1 MKRRKVLYVLAVLF
15 ALCLLCFAGCNED
28 KRPTELKSDLGITV
42 SGDRFELGVELVTT
56 RLKLSDERVREAL
69 KKLPEEYFSSDDS
82 EIAAID
88 IALVSGGE
96 RIQPQQELELRVP
109 APLEGA
115 KDYVVYQVIGDEVKK
130 VNFVWFEDEVI
141 RLRTSTFS
149 VFLFRDSMV
158 KRSLT
163 VVVEGP
169 CAGNVKVEI
178 PESFHTYY
186 TKYYLNNGEQQTFD
200 LSGVKRAVKLS
211 ASSPENYKFIGW
223 FESIDGVMEKEP
235 ISTDESLEYEVK
247 GRRTLVARTEAELSG
262 VSGIWAFPGES
273 NFPVGFG
280 DGRAA
285 TQVYVRPGNAQ
296 NLDAGKLLIKAYKE
310 SEGNGVYIN
319 VSPYQYDVEGLNEID
334 YSKEGDY
341 RVRFVAKENE
351 DLVAEVVVHVSE
363 SVVNLRAITNG
374 NGKFRVDGGKEKYND
389 KTFAITDTT
398 DRFELEAERYDDVA
412 DFKFKGWYRYLDG
425 GILGE
430 KLSDSEKFTLSGDMG
445 DLTVIAL
452 YKALSSYEN
461 LFGVYQLR
469 LFPGE
474 SGIPVD
480 ESNER
485 GEIESLLYYRPNEAQ
500 IEVFRVEVK
509 GLRRSNSEGLELVT
523 LGYGDYEI
531 DYDGLDFGK
540 EGTYEVKFK
549 AELQGDESY
558 YTTISISIFKE
569 YAALT
574 VEFDGNGSLKGSI
587 VDPASG
593 TSYGKKD
600 MTESGKKYVLGAF
613 MRSNYRSIVA
623 TPDEGYRFAG
633 WYAVD
638 ENGNLSEEPI
648 STDAEYRFT
657 QNGKDEHIKA
667 VFEEKVT
674 AITATCE
681 GFADGNFVYVDG
693 IKPDLSKIVVKD
705 NAGRTLSESEYEVDD
720 GAVDYEVAGVYEIV
734 ITYKND
740 ESVKTTLTVTVPKP
754 IDNLEGVYQL
764 RLFPGESG
772 IPVDESS
779 ETGELESLLY
789 YRPNEAQIDVSK
801 VVVKGLRRAAEGNG
815 FELVDLRP
823 GDYEIDYDG
832 LDFGKEG
839 TYKVKF
845 KAKLQGN
852 ESYYV
857 TISISIFKEYAA
869 LTVEFDGN
877 GSLKGSIVDPASGTS
892 YGKKDMTESGKKYVL
907 GAFMRSNY
915 RSIVATPDEGYR
927 FAGWYAVDENG
938 NLSEEPIS
946 TDAEYRFTQ
955 NGKDEHIKAVF
966 VNEVLAYVYIDSS
979 IGDVNGVIKKG
990 DEIIVKDPDGHPE
1003 FMGAGETLTLTAVPN
1018 DGYKFS
1024 GWYTAHDYGEEKK
1037 FYSANAT
1044 ETFTVQK
1051 DVQIYA
1057 VFAEKNNVT
1066 IKAYVSNEYGK
1077 IGKDLPDGVT
1087 SWEDS
1092 VEITVKE
1099 GDAVQLTAR
1108 PSYEYVR
1115 FAGWFDGENYE
1126 NLISAEAT
1134 HTFTVTE
1141 NVSVYAKFD
1150 LSFTVSAKIEG
1161 GGEFADY
1168 PDKTEIAFENLPSG
1182 STVELKV
1189 KAKEGY
1195 EFAGW
1200 FDKNEGF
1207 FVENNLS
1214 YTAKVYAYQ
1223 GLSTGNIHLVARFRK
1238 AVTELKL
1245 ETSDASGFRT
1255 DENGNFIT
1263 EYKVNKNS
1271 EFYAMPSA
1279 VRVLGKAGD
1288 AFELLTYEREY
1299 RIESTINYSENGM
1312 FDTSKSGDYTVTY
1325 IYLANPAVR
1334 AIVTIKVVETLRFDV
1349 SVTPAGSGYI
1359 ADENG
1364 EEIDVGGGFDVESG
1378 TQITLKATAYVGNM
1392 YKFVGWFDEST
1403 QQSVL
1408 ISENAQHTFTVNS
1421 HMRVSAKFEANP
1433 YFIAFTEGNG
1443 TIKMNGEIAS
1453 FGNGIHVDKG
1463 TQITLTAEPGENS
1476 VFVGWFD
1483 ESERQSVLVSANAT
1497 ETFTVNTDT
1506 RLCAKFRNKLESI
1519 EIMTESDGSYEDAIY
1534 KNVEL
1539 GGQYRPDP
1547 EEILVTGVYK
1557 GEDQQASLTLG
1568 RDYTVDKG
1576 GLNYDVRGT
1585 YTVTYT
1591 VVGQPEVFAK
1601 LIIRVLAKGDY
1612 SDAWLRLPQDIN
1624 IAGEDSNGVL
1634 IAEFVIGGNPFD
1646 LTKATFA
1653 AYALGQQEE
1662 TTLVYSTDF
1671 TIDYGGLDYTKAGR
1685 YLVKFI
1691 PNGCPELTESII
1703 IAVYNPKTVED
1714 FTEITTADSGFSMDN
1729 NYNYSARYK
1738 IGDSFRPDPEQ
1749 VQIYGKYYGEADS
1762 HILELGT
1769 DYVIDRGNLDYEV
1782 PGRYEITFSAVT
1794 NPGISLIMIIIV
1806 EA

>member
-1 MKRRKVLYVLAVLF
+1 MKRRNVLYVLTVLF
-15 ALCLLCFAGCNED
+15 ALCLLCFVGCNVD
-28 KRPTELKSDLGITV
+28 TRPTELKSDLGITV
-42 SGDRFELGVELVTT
+42 SGDRFEPGVELVTT

-96 RIQPQQELELRVP
+96 RIQPRGRLRVEVP

-115 KDYVVYQVIGDEVKK
+115 EDYVVYQVKGDEVER
-130 VNFVWFEDEVI
+130 VAFARFDDGVI
-141 RLRTSTFS
+141 RFDTSTFS
-149 VFLFRDSMV
+149 IFLFRDSMV

-178 PESFHTYY
+178 PNSFYTYY
-186 TKYYLNNGEQQTFD
+186 KKYYLNNGEQQTFD

-211 ASSPENYKFIGW
+211 ASSPENYKFVGW

-310 SEGNGVYIN
+310 SEGNSVYII

-363 SVVNLRAITNG
+363 SVANLRAITNG
-374 NGKFRVDGGKEKYND
+374 NGAFRVDGGKEKYND
-389 KTFAITDTT
+389 KTFALTDST
-398 DRFELEAERYDDVA
+398 DGFELEAERYDDVA

-430 KLSDSEKFTLSGDMG
+430 KMSDSEKLTLSGDMG

-452 YKALSSYEN
+452 YKTLSAYEN

-509 GLRRSNSEGLELVT
+509 GLRRSDSEGLELVT

-531 DYDGLDFGK
+531 DYGGLDFGK

-549 AELQGDESY
+549 AELRGDESY

-587 VDPASG
+587 VDPAAG
-593 TSYGKKD
+593 MSYDKTE
-600 MTESGKKYVLGAF
+600 MTESGKKYVFGAF
-613 MRSNYRSIVA
+613 MRSDYRSIVA
-623 TPDEGYRFAG
+623 TPDEGHRFAG

-638 ENGNLSEEPI
+638 ENGNLSE
-648 STDAEYRFT
+648 
-657 QNGKDEHIKA
+657 K
-667 VFEEKVT
+667 
-674 AITATCE
+674 
-681 GFADGNFVYVDG
+681 
-693 IKPDLSKIVVKD
+693 
-705 NAGRTLSESEYEVDD
+705 
-720 GAVDYEVAGVYEIV
+720 
-734 ITYKND
+734 
-740 ESVKTTLTVTVPKP
+740 
-754 IDNLEGVYQL
+754 
-764 RLFPGESG
+764 
-772 IPVDESS
+772 
-779 ETGELESLLY
+779 
-789 YRPNEAQIDVSK
+789 
-801 VVVKGLRRAAEGNG
+801 
-815 FELVDLRP
+815 
-823 GDYEIDYDG
+823 
-832 LDFGKEG
+832 
-839 TYKVKF
+839 
-845 KAKLQGN
+845 
-852 ESYYV
+852 
-857 TISISIFKEYAA
+857 
-869 LTVEFDGN
+869 
-877 GSLKGSIVDPASGTS
+877 
-892 YGKKDMTESGKKYVL
+892 
-907 GAFMRSNY
+907 
-915 RSIVATPDEGYR
+915 
-927 FAGWYAVDENG
+927 
-938 NLSEEPIS
+938 PIS

-966 VNEVLAYVYIDSS
+966 VKEVLAYVYIDRS

-990 DEIIVKDPDGHPE
+990 DEIIVKDPDGHQE

-1024 GWYTAHDYGEEKK
+1024 GWYTAHGDEERK

-1044 ETFTVQK
+1044 ETFTVLK

-1057 VFAEKNNVT
+1057 AFADKNSVT
-1066 IKAYVSNEYGK
+1066 IKAYVSNGYGK
-1077 IGKDLPDGVT
+1077 ISKDLPDGVT
-1087 SWEDS
+1087 AWEDS

-1115 FAGWFDGENYE
+1115 F
-1126 NLISAEAT
+1126 
-1134 HTFTVTE
+1134 
-1141 NVSVYAKFD
+1141 
-1150 LSFTVSAKIEG
+1150 
-1161 GGEFADY
+1161 
-1168 PDKTEIAFENLPSG
+1168 
-1182 STVELKV
+1182 
-1189 KAKEGY
+1189 
-1195 EFAGW
+1195 
-1200 FDKNEGF
+1200 
-1207 FVENNLS
+1207 
-1214 YTAKVYAYQ
+1214 
-1223 GLSTGNIHLVARFRK
+1223 
-1238 AVTELKL
+1238 
-1245 ETSDASGFRT
+1245 
-1255 DENGNFIT
+1255 
-1263 EYKVNKNS
+1263 
-1271 EFYAMPSA
+1271 
-1279 VRVLGKAGD
+1279 
-1288 AFELLTYEREY
+1288 
-1299 RIESTINYSENGM
+1299 
-1312 FDTSKSGDYTVTY
+1312 
-1325 IYLANPAVR
+1325 
-1334 AIVTIKVVETLRFDV
+1334 
-1349 SVTPAGSGYI
+1349 
-1359 ADENG
+1359 
-1364 EEIDVGGGFDVESG
+1364 
-1378 TQITLKATAYVGNM
+1378 
-1392 YKFVGWFDEST
+1392 VGWFDEST

-1408 ISENAQHTFTVNS
+1408 ISE
-1421 HMRVSAKFEANP
+1421 
-1433 YFIAFTEGNG
+1433 
-1443 TIKMNGEIAS
+1443 
-1453 FGNGIHVDKG
+1453 
-1463 TQITLTAEPGENS
+1463 
-1476 VFVGWFD
+1476 
-1483 ESERQSVLVSANAT
+1483 NAT

-1519 EIMTESDGSYEDAIY
+1519 EIMTESNGSYEDAIY

-1547 EEILVTGVYK
+1547 EEIPVAGVYK
-1557 GEDQQASLTLG
+1557 GADQQASLTLG

-1601 LIIRVLAKGDY
+1601 LIIRVLAEGDY
-1612 SDAWLRLPQDIN
+1612 YDAWLRLPQNIN
-1624 IAGEDSNGVL
+1624 IAGEDNNGVL

-1703 IAVYNPKTVED
+1703 IAVYNPKTVEY

-1749 VQIYGKYYGEADS
+1749 VQIYGNYYGEADS

-1782 PGRYEITFSAVT
+1782 PGRYEITFRAVT
-1794 NPGISLIMIIIV
+1794 NPGISLIMVIIV

>member
-1 MKRRKVLYVLAVLF
+1 MKRRNVLYVLTVLF
-15 ALCLLCFAGCNED
+15 ALCLLCFVGCNVD
-28 KRPTELKSDLGITV
+28 TRPTELKSDLGITV
-42 SGDRFELGVELVTT
+42 SGDRFEPGVELVTT

-88 IALVSGGE
+88 IALVSGGK
-96 RIQPQQELELRVP
+96 RIQPRGRLRVEVP

-115 KDYVVYQVIGDEVKK
+115 EDYVVYQVIGDEVKR
-130 VNFVWFEDEVI
+130 VAFARFDDGVI
-141 RLRTSTFS
+141 RFDTSTFS
-149 VFLFRDSMV
+149 VFLFRDSTV

-178 PESFHTYY
+178 PEFFNSY

-200 LSGVKRAVKLS
+200 LSGVERAVKLS

-223 FESIDGVMEKEP
+223 YESIDGVTEKEP
-235 ISTDESLEYEVK
+235 ISTDEWLEYKVK

-363 SVVNLRAITNG
+363 SVANLRAITNG
-374 NGKFRVDGGKEKYND
+374 NGAFRVDGGKEKYND
-389 KTFAITDTT
+389 KTFALTDST
-398 DRFELEAERYDDVA
+398 DGFELEAERYVEDA
-412 DFKFKGWYRYLDG
+412 SFKFKGWYRYLEG

-430 KLSDSEKFTLSGDMG
+430 KMSDSEKLTLRGDMG

-452 YKALSSYEN
+452 YKTLSAYEN

-500 IEVFRVEVK
+500 IDVSKVVVK
-509 GLRRSNSEGLELVT
+509 GLRRAAEGNGYELVD
-523 LGYGDYEI
+523 LRPGDYEI

-540 EGTYEVKFK
+540 EGTYGVKFK
-549 AELQGDESY
+549 AKLQGDESY
-558 YTTISISIFKE
+558 YVTISISIFKE

-587 VDPASG
+587 VDPAAG
-593 TSYGKKD
+593 MSYDKTE

-613 MRSNYRSIVA
+613 MRSDYRSIVA
-623 TPDEGYRFAG
+623 TPDEGHRFAG

-638 ENGNLSEEPI
+638 ENGNLSEKPI

-667 VFEEKVT
+667 VFGEKVT

-693 IKPDLSKIVVKD
+693 VKPDLSKIVVKD

-740 ESVKTTLTVTVPKP
+740 ESVKTTLTVTVTKP

-772 IPVDESS
+772 IPVDESN
-779 ETGELESLLY
+779 ERGEIESLLY

-815 FELVDLRP
+815 YELVDLRP

-839 TYKVKF
+839 TYGVKF
-845 KAKLQGN
+845 KAKLQGD

-877 GSLKGSIVDPASGTS
+877 GSLKGSIVDPAAGMS
-892 YGKKDMTESGKKYVL
+892 YDKTEMTESGKKYVL
-907 GAFMRSNY
+907 GAFMRSDY
-915 RSIVATPDEGYR
+915 RSIVATPDEGHR

-938 NLSEEPIS
+938 NLSEKPIS

-966 VNEVLAYVYIDSS
+966 VKEVLAYVYIDRS

-1003 FMGAGETLTLTAVPN
+1003 VMGAGETLTLTAVPN

-1024 GWYTAHDYGEEKK
+1024 GWYTAHDDEERK

-1044 ETFTVQK
+1044 ETFTVLK

-1057 VFAEKNNVT
+1057 AFADKNSVT
-1066 IKAYVSNEYGK
+1066 IKAYVSNGYGK
-1077 IGKDLPDGVT
+1077 ISKDLPDGVT
-1087 SWEDS
+1087 AWEDS

-1115 FAGWFDGENYE
+1115 F
-1126 NLISAEAT
+1126 
-1134 HTFTVTE
+1134 
-1141 NVSVYAKFD
+1141 
-1150 LSFTVSAKIEG
+1150 
-1161 GGEFADY
+1161 
-1168 PDKTEIAFENLPSG
+1168 
-1182 STVELKV
+1182 
-1189 KAKEGY
+1189 
-1195 EFAGW
+1195 
-1200 FDKNEGF
+1200 
-1207 FVENNLS
+1207 
-1214 YTAKVYAYQ
+1214 
-1223 GLSTGNIHLVARFRK
+1223 
-1238 AVTELKL
+1238 
-1245 ETSDASGFRT
+1245 
-1255 DENGNFIT
+1255 
-1263 EYKVNKNS
+1263 
-1271 EFYAMPSA
+1271 
-1279 VRVLGKAGD
+1279 
-1288 AFELLTYEREY
+1288 
-1299 RIESTINYSENGM
+1299 
-1312 FDTSKSGDYTVTY
+1312 
-1325 IYLANPAVR
+1325 
-1334 AIVTIKVVETLRFDV
+1334 
-1349 SVTPAGSGYI
+1349 
-1359 ADENG
+1359 
-1364 EEIDVGGGFDVESG
+1364 
-1378 TQITLKATAYVGNM
+1378 
-1392 YKFVGWFDEST
+1392 VGWFDEST

-1408 ISENAQHTFTVNS
+1408 ISE
-1421 HMRVSAKFEANP
+1421 
-1433 YFIAFTEGNG
+1433 
-1443 TIKMNGEIAS
+1443 
-1453 FGNGIHVDKG
+1453 
-1463 TQITLTAEPGENS
+1463 
-1476 VFVGWFD
+1476 
-1483 ESERQSVLVSANAT
+1483 NAT

-1519 EIMTESDGSYEDAIY
+1519 EIMTESNGSYEDAIY

-1547 EEILVTGVYK
+1547 EEIPVAGVYK
-1557 GEDQQASLTLG
+1557 GADQQASLTLG

-1601 LIIRVLAKGDY
+1601 LIIRVLAEGDY
-1612 SDAWLRLPQDIN
+1612 YDAWLRLPQNIN
-1624 IAGEDSNGVL
+1624 IAGEDNNGVL

-1646 LTKATFA
+1646 LTKATFV
-1653 AYALGQQEE
+1653 AYAIGQQEE

-1703 IAVYNPKTVED
+1703 IAVYNPKTVKY

-1749 VQIYGKYYGEADS
+1749 VQIYGNYYGEADS

-1782 PGRYEITFSAVT
+1782 PGRYEITFRAVT
-1794 NPGISLIMIIIV
+1794 NPGISLIMVIIV

>member
-1 MKRRKVLYVLAVLF
+1 MKRRNVLYVLTVLF
-15 ALCLLCFAGCNED
+15 ALCLLCFVGCNVD
-28 KRPTELKSDLGITV
+28 TRPTELKSDLGITV
-42 SGDRFELGVELVTT
+42 SGDRFEPGVELVTT

-88 IALVSGGE
+88 IALVSGGK
-96 RIQPQQELELRVP
+96 RIQPRGRLRVEVP

-115 KDYVVYQVIGDEVKK
+115 EDYVVYQVIGDEVKR
-130 VNFVWFEDEVI
+130 VAFARFDDGVI
-141 RLRTSTFS
+141 RFDTSTFS
-149 VFLFRDSMV
+149 VFLFRDSTV

-178 PESFHTYY
+178 PEFFNSY

-200 LSGVKRAVKLS
+200 LSGVERAVKLS

-223 FESIDGVMEKEP
+223 YESIDGVTEKEP
-235 ISTDESLEYEVK
+235 ISTDEWLEYKVK

-363 SVVNLRAITNG
+363 SVANLRAITNG
-374 NGKFRVDGGKEKYND
+374 NGAFRVDGGKEKYND
-389 KTFAITDTT
+389 KTFALTDST
-398 DRFELEAERYDDVA
+398 DGFELEAERYVEDA
-412 DFKFKGWYRYLDG
+412 SFKFKGWYRYLEG

-430 KLSDSEKFTLSGDMG
+430 KMSDSEKLTLRGDMG

-452 YKALSSYEN
+452 YKTLSAYEN

-500 IEVFRVEVK
+500 I
-509 GLRRSNSEGLELVT
+509 
-523 LGYGDYEI
+523 
-531 DYDGLDFGK
+531 
-540 EGTYEVKFK
+540 
-549 AELQGDESY
+549 
-558 YTTISISIFKE
+558 
-569 YAALT
+569 
-574 VEFDGNGSLKGSI
+574 
-587 VDPASG
+587 
-593 TSYGKKD
+593 
-600 MTESGKKYVLGAF
+600 
-613 MRSNYRSIVA
+613 
-623 TPDEGYRFAG
+623 
-633 WYAVD
+633 
-638 ENGNLSEEPI
+638 
-648 STDAEYRFT
+648 
-657 QNGKDEHIKA
+657 
-667 VFEEKVT
+667 
-674 AITATCE
+674 
-681 GFADGNFVYVDG
+681 
-693 IKPDLSKIVVKD
+693 
-705 NAGRTLSESEYEVDD
+705 
-720 GAVDYEVAGVYEIV
+720 
-734 ITYKND
+734 
-740 ESVKTTLTVTVPKP
+740 
-754 IDNLEGVYQL
+754 
-764 RLFPGESG
+764 
-772 IPVDESS
+772 
-779 ETGELESLLY
+779 
-789 YRPNEAQIDVSK
+789 DVSK

-815 FELVDLRP
+815 YELVDLRP

-839 TYKVKF
+839 TYGVKF
-845 KAKLQGN
+845 KAKLQGD

-877 GSLKGSIVDPASGTS
+877 GSLKGSIVDPAAGTS
-892 YGKKDMTESGKKYVL
+892 YDKKDMTESGTKYVL
-907 GAFMRSNY
+907 GAFMRRDY
-915 RSIVATPDEGYR
+915 RSIVATPDEGHR

-946 TDAEYRFTQ
+946 KDAEYRFTQ

-966 VNEVLAYVYIDSS
+966 VKEVLAYVYIDRS

-1003 FMGAGETLTLTAVPN
+1003 VMGAGETLTLTAVPN

-1024 GWYTAHDYGEEKK
+1024 GWYTAHDDEERK

-1044 ETFTVQK
+1044 ETFTVLK

-1057 VFAEKNNVT
+1057 AFADKNSVT
-1066 IKAYVSNEYGK
+1066 IKAYVSNGYGK
-1077 IGKDLPDGVT
+1077 ISKDLPDGVT
-1087 SWEDS
+1087 AWEDS

-1115 FAGWFDGENYE
+1115 F
-1126 NLISAEAT
+1126 
-1134 HTFTVTE
+1134 
-1141 NVSVYAKFD
+1141 
-1150 LSFTVSAKIEG
+1150 
-1161 GGEFADY
+1161 
-1168 PDKTEIAFENLPSG
+1168 
-1182 STVELKV
+1182 
-1189 KAKEGY
+1189 
-1195 EFAGW
+1195 
-1200 FDKNEGF
+1200 
-1207 FVENNLS
+1207 
-1214 YTAKVYAYQ
+1214 
-1223 GLSTGNIHLVARFRK
+1223 
-1238 AVTELKL
+1238 
-1245 ETSDASGFRT
+1245 
-1255 DENGNFIT
+1255 
-1263 EYKVNKNS
+1263 
-1271 EFYAMPSA
+1271 
-1279 VRVLGKAGD
+1279 
-1288 AFELLTYEREY
+1288 
-1299 RIESTINYSENGM
+1299 
-1312 FDTSKSGDYTVTY
+1312 
-1325 IYLANPAVR
+1325 
-1334 AIVTIKVVETLRFDV
+1334 
-1349 SVTPAGSGYI
+1349 
-1359 ADENG
+1359 
-1364 EEIDVGGGFDVESG
+1364 
-1378 TQITLKATAYVGNM
+1378 
-1392 YKFVGWFDEST
+1392 VGWFDEST

-1408 ISENAQHTFTVNS
+1408 ISENATETFTVNTDT
-1421 HMRVSAKFEANP
+1421 RLCAKFEEKP

-1443 TIKMNGEIAS
+1443 TIKQNGEIAS

-1483 ESERQSVLVSANAT
+1483 ESARQSVLISENAT

-1519 EIMTESDGSYEDAIY
+1519 EIMTESNGSYEDAIY

-1547 EEILVTGVYK
+1547 EEIPVAGVYK
-1557 GEDQQASLTLG
+1557 GADQQASLTLG

-1601 LIIRVLAKGDY
+1601 LIIRVLAEGDY
-1612 SDAWLRLPQDIN
+1612 YDAWLRLPQNIN
-1624 IAGEDSNGVL
+1624 IAGEDNNGVL

-1646 LTKATFA
+1646 LTKATFV
-1653 AYALGQQEE
+1653 AYAIGQQEE

-1703 IAVYNPKTVED
+1703 IAVYNPKTVKY

-1749 VQIYGKYYGEADS
+1749 VQIYGNYYGEADS

-1782 PGRYEITFSAVT
+1782 PGRYEITFRAVT
-1794 NPGISLIMIIIV
+1794 NPGISLIMVIIV

>member
-42 SGDRFELGVELVTT
+42 SGDRFEPGVELVTT

-96 RIQPQQELELRVP
+96 RIQPQQELEVRVP

-130 VNFVWFEDEVI
+130 VNFVRFEDGVI

-178 PESFHTYY
+178 PNLYSY

-200 LSGVKRAVKLS
+200 LSGVKRAIKLS

-223 FESIDGVMEKEP
+223 YESIDGVMEKEP
-235 ISTDESLEYEVK
+235 ISTDEWLEYEVK

-374 NGKFRVDGGKEKYND
+374 NGAFRVDGGKEKYND
-389 KTFAITDTT
+389 KTFALTDTT
-398 DRFELEAERYDDVA
+398 DRFELEAERYDEFA

-430 KLSDSEKFTLSGDMG
+430 KLSDSEKFTISGDMG

-452 YKALSSYEN
+452 YKTMSAYEN
-461 LFGVYQLR
+461 LYGVYQLR

-509 GLRRSNSEGLELVT
+509 GLRRSTGEGLELVT

-623 TPDEGYRFAG
+623 TPDEGHRFAG
-633 WYAVD
+633 WYTVD
-638 ENGNLSEEPI
+638 ENGNLSEAPI
-648 STDAEYRFT
+648 S
-657 QNGKDEHIKA
+657 K
-667 VFEEKVT
+667 
-674 AITATCE
+674 
-681 GFADGNFVYVDG
+681 
-693 IKPDLSKIVVKD
+693 
-705 NAGRTLSESEYEVDD
+705 
-720 GAVDYEVAGVYEIV
+720 
-734 ITYKND
+734 
-740 ESVKTTLTVTVPKP
+740 
-754 IDNLEGVYQL
+754 
-764 RLFPGESG
+764 
-772 IPVDESS
+772 
-779 ETGELESLLY
+779 
-789 YRPNEAQIDVSK
+789 
-801 VVVKGLRRAAEGNG
+801 
-815 FELVDLRP
+815 
-823 GDYEIDYDG
+823 
-832 LDFGKEG
+832 
-839 TYKVKF
+839 
-845 KAKLQGN
+845 
-852 ESYYV
+852 
-857 TISISIFKEYAA
+857 
-869 LTVEFDGN
+869 
-877 GSLKGSIVDPASGTS
+877 
-892 YGKKDMTESGKKYVL
+892 
-907 GAFMRSNY
+907 
-915 RSIVATPDEGYR
+915 
-927 FAGWYAVDENG
+927 
-938 NLSEEPIS
+938 
-946 TDAEYRFTQ
+946 DAEYRFTQ

-966 VNEVLAYVYIDSS
+966 VKEVLAYVYIDRS

-990 DEIIVKDPDGHPE
+990 DEIIVKDPEGHPE
-1003 FMGAGETLTLTAVPN
+1003 YMGAGETLTLTAVPN

-1024 GWYTAHDYGEEKK
+1024 GWYTAHDYGEEKE

-1044 ETFTVQK
+1044 ETFTVLK

-1108 PSYEYVR
+1108 PSYEYVS

-1182 STVELKV
+1182 SMVEIKV

-1403 QQSVL
+1403 QQTVL

-1421 HMRVSAKFEANP
+1421 HMTVIAKFEANP

-1453 FGNGIHVDKG
+1453 FGNGIYVDKG

-1483 ESERQSVLVSANAT
+1483 ESAQQSALVSANAT

-1519 EIMTESDGSYEDAIY
+1519 EIMTESNGSYEDAIY

-1547 EEILVTGVYK
+1547 EEIPVKGVYK
-1557 GEDQQASLTLG
+1557 GADQQASLTLG

-1591 VVGQPEVFAK
+1591 AVGQPEVFAK
-1601 LIIRVLAKGDY
+1601 LIIRVLAEGDY
-1612 SDAWLRLPQDIN
+1612 YEAWLRLPQDIN
-1624 IAGEDSNGVL
+1624 IVGEDSDGVP
-1634 IAEFVIGGNPFD
+1634 IAEFVIGGTQFD

-1671 TIDYGGLDYTKAGR
+1671 TIDYGGLDYTKAGK

-1691 PNGCPELTESII
+1691 PNVCPELTESII
-1703 IAVYNPKTVED
+1703 IAVYNPKTVEH

-1738 IGDSFRPDPEQ
+1738 IGDSFKPDPEQ

-1794 NPGISLIMIIIV
+1794 NPDISLIMIIIV

>member
-42 SGDRFELGVELVTT
+42 SGDRFEPGVELVTT

-96 RIQPQQELELRVP
+96 RIQPQHGLEVRVP
-109 APLEGA
+109 APLEGVEG
-115 KDYVVYQVIGDEVKK
+115 YVVYQVIGDEVKK
-130 VNFVWFEDEVI
+130 VNFARFDDGVI
-141 RLRTSTFS
+141 RFNTSTFS

-178 PESFHTYY
+178 PNLYSY

-200 LSGVKRAVKLS
+200 LSGVKRAIKLS

-223 FESIDGVMEKEP
+223 YESIDGVMEKEP
-235 ISTDESLEYEVK
+235 ISTDEWLEYEVK

-341 RVRFVAKENE
+341 RVRFVAKENK

-363 SVVNLRAITNG
+363 SVVNLRAIANG
-374 NGKFRVDGGKEKYND
+374 NGAFRVDGGKEKYND
-389 KTFAITDTT
+389 KTFALTDTN
-398 DRFELEAERYDDVA
+398 DGFELEAERYDEFA
-412 DFKFKGWYRYLDG
+412 DYKFKGWYRYLDG

-430 KLSDSEKFTLSGDMG
+430 KMSDSEKFTLRGDMG

-452 YKALSSYEN
+452 YKTMSAYEN
-461 LFGVYQLR
+461 LYGVYQLR

-587 VDPASG
+587 VDPAAG
-593 TSYGKKD
+593 MSYGKKD

-613 MRSNYRSIVA
+613 MRRDYRSIVA
-623 TPDEGYRFAG
+623 TPDEG
-633 WYAVD
+633 
-638 ENGNLSEEPI
+638 
-648 STDAEYRFT
+648 
-657 QNGKDEHIKA
+657 H
-667 VFEEKVT
+667 
-674 AITATCE
+674 
-681 GFADGNFVYVDG
+681 
-693 IKPDLSKIVVKD
+693 
-705 NAGRTLSESEYEVDD
+705 
-720 GAVDYEVAGVYEIV
+720 
-734 ITYKND
+734 
-740 ESVKTTLTVTVPKP
+740 
-754 IDNLEGVYQL
+754 
-764 RLFPGESG
+764 
-772 IPVDESS
+772 
-779 ETGELESLLY
+779 
-789 YRPNEAQIDVSK
+789 
-801 VVVKGLRRAAEGNG
+801 
-815 FELVDLRP
+815 
-823 GDYEIDYDG
+823 
-832 LDFGKEG
+832 
-839 TYKVKF
+839 
-845 KAKLQGN
+845 
-852 ESYYV
+852 
-857 TISISIFKEYAA
+857 
-869 LTVEFDGN
+869 
-877 GSLKGSIVDPASGTS
+877 
-892 YGKKDMTESGKKYVL
+892 
-907 GAFMRSNY
+907 
-915 RSIVATPDEGYR
+915 R

-966 VNEVLAYVYIDSS
+966 VKEVLAYVYIDRS

-990 DEIIVKDPDGHPE
+990 DEIIVKDPDGHQE

-1024 GWYTAHDYGEEKK
+1024 GWYTAHDDEEKE

-1044 ETFTVQK
+1044 ETFTVLK

-1182 STVELKV
+1182 SMVEIKV

-1245 ETSDASGFRT
+1245 ETGDESGFRT

-1263 EYKVNKNS
+1263 EYKVSKNS

-1364 EEIDVGGGFDVESG
+1364 EEIDVSGFDVESG

-1403 QQSVL
+1403 QQTVL

-1421 HMRVSAKFEANP
+1421 HMRVIAKFEANP
-1433 YFIAFTEGNG
+1433 YFIAFAEGNG

-1483 ESERQSVLVSANAT
+1483 ESAQQYAFVSANAT

-1506 RLCAKFRNKLESI
+1506 RLCAKFRIKLESI

-1591 VVGQPEVFAK
+1591 AVGQPEVFAK
-1601 LIIRVLAKGDY
+1601 LIIRVLAEGDY
-1612 SDAWLRLPQDIN
+1612 YDAWLRLPQDIN
-1624 IAGEDSNGVL
+1624 IVGEDSDGVL
-1634 IAEFVIGGNPFD
+1634 IAEFVIGGNQFD

-1671 TIDYGGLDYTKAGR
+1671 TIDDGGLDYTKAGR

-1703 IAVYNPKTVED
+1703 IAVYNTKTVKY

-1729 NYNYSARYK
+1729 NYNYSASYK
-1738 IGDSFRPDPEQ
+1738 IGDSFKPDPEQ

-1769 DYVIDRGNLDYEV
+1769 DYVIDSGNLDYEV

-1794 NPGISLIMIIIV
+1794 NPDISLIMVIIV